1 MGVESMTLVERLKEL
16 RKETHM
22 TQNELAN
29 MLGMA
34 KGTVAMWE
42 MGKRNPSFE
51 ALEKMSEIF
60 DKRVDYILG
69 TSDNPASPKLSDA
82 DMEQIGRWQ
91 AEEDFSEVVMKYLRL
106 DARGKAAVEALVTA
120 EFNFC
125 RSNNTLLPRE
135 GFLLSIRMR
144 KDA

>member
-1 MGVESMTLVERLKEL
+1 MTLVDRLKEL
-16 RKETHM
+16 RKEAHM
-22 TQNELAN
+22 TQSDLAS

-69 TSDNPASPKLSDA
+69 TSDNPASPKLGDA
-82 DMEQIGRWQ
+82 DIEQLGRWQ
-91 AEEDFSEVVMKYLRL
+91 TEEDFSEVVTKYLRL
-106 DARGKAAVEALVTA
+106 DSRGKAAVEALVNA
-120 EFNFC
+120 EYSFC
-125 RSNNTLLPRE
+125 RANDTLLPRD
-135 GFLLSIRMR
+135 GFLLSIRFR
-144 KDA
+144 KES

>member
-1 MGVESMTLVERLKEL
+1 MTLVDRLKEL
-16 RKETHM
+16 RKENNM
-22 TQNELAN
+22 TQSELAN

-60 DKRVDYILG
+60 DRRVEYILG
-69 TSDNPASPKLSDA
+69 NSDNSSSPELSDSQVQ
-82 DMEQIGRWQ
+82 ELGRWQ
-91 AEEDFSEVVMKYLRL
+91 AEEDLAEIVMKYLRL
-106 DARGKAAVEALVTA
+106 DERGKASVEALINT

-125 RSNNTLLPRE
+125 RQENVLLPRE
-135 GFLLSIRMR
+135 DYLLSIRT
-144 KDA
+144 KKK

>member
-1 MGVESMTLVERLKEL
+1 MTLADRLKEL

-42 MGKRNPSFE
+42 MGKRNPGFE

-69 TSDNPASPKLSDA
+69 TSDNPASPKLSDGE
-82 DMEQIGRWQ
+82 MEQLGRWQ
-91 AEEDFSEVVMKYLRL
+91 SEEDFSEVVMKYLRL
-106 DARGKAAVEALVTA
+106 DERGKAAVEALINA
-120 EFNFC
+120 EYSFC
-125 RSNNTLLPRE
+125 RSENKLLPRE
-135 GFLLSIRMR
+135 DFLLSIRM
-144 KDA
+144 KKES

>member
-1 MGVESMTLVERLKEL
+1 MTLVERLKEL

-42 MGKRNPSFE
+42 MGKRNPSLE

-60 DKRVDYILG
+60 DRRVDYILG
-69 TSDNPASPKLSDA
+69 TSDDPSSPKLSDA
-82 DMEQIGRWQ
+82 DIEQLGRWQ
-91 AEEDFSEVVMKYLRL
+91 TEEDFSEVVMKYLRL
-106 DARGKAAVEALVTA
+106 DERGKAAVEALINT
-120 EFNFC
+120 EFSFC
-125 RSNNTLLPRE
+125 RSENNLLPRE
-135 GFLLSIRMR
+135 DFLLSIRTR
-144 KDA
+144 K

>member
-1 MGVESMTLVERLKEL
+1 MTLANRLKEL
-16 RKETHM
+16 RKQNHM

-60 DKRVDYILG
+60 DKRVDYIVG
-69 TSDNPASPKLSDA
+69 TSDNPASPKMSDA
-82 DMEQIGRWQ
+82 DIQQLGRWQ
-91 AEEDFSEVVMKYLRL
+91 TEEDFSEVVMKYLRL
-106 DARGKAAVEALVTA
+106 DERGKAAVEALINS

-125 RSNNTLLPRE
+125 RSENSLLPRE
-135 GFLLSIRMR
+135 EFLLSIRMK
-144 KDA
+144 KD

>member
-51 ALEKMSEIF
+51 ALGVQQTITLF
-60 DKRVDYILG
+60 KRL
-69 TSDNPASPKLSDA
+69 
-82 DMEQIGRWQ
+82 
-91 AEEDFSEVVMKYLRL
+91 
-106 DARGKAAVEALVTA
+106 
-120 EFNFC
+120 
-125 RSNNTLLPRE
+125 
-135 GFLLSIRMR
+135 
-144 KDA
+144 